1 MRLLAAIL
9 SAVLVGLQYRLWLSD
24 SGAREIW
31 RLRNSVEHQRAE
43 NHGLSERNAQL
54 KAEVQDLKVGLS
66 AVEERARS
74 ELGMIKSNETFYQVV
89 PRDPDAAGVT
99 RPTTANVDSQ

>member
-1 MRLLAAIL
+1 MRILAAIL
-9 SAVLVGLQYRLWLSD
+9 FIALLGLQYRLWISD

-31 RLRNSVEHQRAE
+31 RLRNSVEHQQAE
-43 NHGLSERNAQL
+43 NRGLDERNAQL
-54 KAEVQDLKVGLS
+54 KAEVRDLKVGLS

-99 RPTTANVDSQ
+99 RPTAANASSQ

>member
-1 MRLLAAIL
+1 MRVLAAIL
-9 SAVLVGLQYRLWLSD
+9 FAALLGLQYRLWLSD

-31 RLRNSVEHQRAE
+31 RLKNSVEHQQTE

-74 ELGMIKSNETFYQVV
+74 ELGMIKSSETFYQVV
-89 PRDPDAAGVT
+89 PRDPDAAGVK
-99 RPTTANVDSQ
+99 RPTAANVTPQ